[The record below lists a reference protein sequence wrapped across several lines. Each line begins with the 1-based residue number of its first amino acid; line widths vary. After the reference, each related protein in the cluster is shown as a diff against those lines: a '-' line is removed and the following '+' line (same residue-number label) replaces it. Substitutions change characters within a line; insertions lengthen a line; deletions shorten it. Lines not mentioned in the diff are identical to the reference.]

1 MNCWIISEEVIMFK
15 KNFIRLCNNIGE
27 PPTIVCQKIG
37 LSGSAFSQ
45 WDDTSVP
52 RKATL
57 QKFADYFG
65 ISVEDLLSDD
75 DAITPVHVNNG
86 IIGNQNKNNVV
97 SVSNAGDLGEIETE
111 ILSICKKL
119 DIKRKNALLT
129 RAYELLD
136 DKNNKV

>member
-1 MNCWIISEEVIMFK
+1 MLK

-27 PPTIVCQKIG
+27 APTVVCKKIG
-37 LSGSAFSQ
+37 LSSAAFSN
-45 WDDTSVP
+45 WEDNSVP

-65 ISVEDLLSDD
+65 ITVEELLADEPAPSVR
-75 DAITPVHVNNG
+75 VNNG
-86 IIGNQNKNNVV
+86 IIGNQNSNNVV
-97 SVSNAGDLGEIETE
+97 SVGNAGHSDLGEIETE
-111 ILSICKKL
+111 ILNVCKKL

-136 DKNNKV
+136 EIK

>member
-1 MNCWIISEEVIMFK
+1 MFK

-45 WDDTSVP
+45 WDDNSTP

-65 ISVEDLLSDD
+65 ITVEELLADEPAPSVR
-75 DAITPVHVNNG
+75 VNNG
-86 IIGNQNKNNVV
+86 IIGNRNSNNVV
-97 SVSNAGDLGEIETE
+97 SVGNAGHSDLGEIETE
-111 ILSICKKL
+111 IVNICKKL

-129 RAYELLD
+129 RAYELMEE
-136 DKNNKV
+136 DK